1 MADSPETEAQL
12 TFTDVA
18 KGQWYYD
25 AVVWAS
31 ANGITMG
38 IDETHF
44 APNDPVT
51 RGQMVTFFARF
62 AKLNGIDTSYQGNLS
77 DFTDADKV
85 SNYAVDAMSWAY
97 EIGLINGMENH
108 RLNPGRTAQRSQAA
122 TVLMR

>member
-1 MADSPETEAQL
+1 MAGSPETEAQL

-51 RGQMVTFFARF
+51 REQMVTFFARF
-62 AKLNGIDTSYQGNLS
+62 AKLNGIDTSYQGQSVRLYRCRQGEQLCS
-77 DFTDADKV
+77 RCH
-85 SNYAVDAMSWAY
+85 
-97 EIGLINGMENH
+97 ELGL
-108 RLNPGRTAQRSQAA
+108 
-122 TVLMR
+122 